1 MSSKQTA
8 LTETKQFRSTSW
20 NVWLFLAVLTPFT
33 IILLFWHDN
42 LHPVLSNWPEWNA
55 PTEKPHALVRSYH
68 LETGVRWMNPDGG
81 RWRVM
86 FTCNGQ
92 TPCPIIYA
100 DEGDIVKLS
109 VKSDIYAQSSI
120 HLSGIGHKQTVGSWN
135 DGTAGLSQFPTLP
148 RSNWT
153 NAYDTSGSWGLNW
166 FIDHTTTASADGLA
180 GALYVA
186 PSPDRPRPYHLIT
199 NDTLELRQISQA
211 EREIQHLIIQSHQ
224 HRDTVWKLLR
234 MRAEGSEYYC
244 YDSILV
250 NGKGRVHCRQPDYD
264 HIKGQKLDQKG
275 CIQPPGLPDETC
287 KQSLADYEVIET
299 QGRRYMMLNLMN
311 IGFEH
316 SVKVSID
323 HHKMIV
329 VANNAGFIVPEEAD
343 VLHIPS
349 ASRVTILVRL
359 DAEPGDYAIR
369 ISSTSVLQNLHGY
382 AVLRYP
388 AKRLPRYGEPMALPS
403 VAPGLVC
410 VLPDGGTQPNCS
422 TAEGQLLPPYPP
434 QPPPSTGK
442 QHLGKADF
450 TFRLSAGSQP
460 SKTEKYVP
468 EYFLN
473 EKPWQLYHG
482 SRLPLLFHAPNET
495 LVKPIIGN
503 LPLGSV
509 VDLIIENQ
517 INETIPLYKHGDP
530 SWFLGSRGQQ
540 RFPGN
545 TVQDAIDSDSKS
557 LNLQDPALVIVHD
570 LPALG
575 WSVLRFKVTSQ
586 QATIIHAA
594 KLRYFALGMSAPIL
608 EGITED
614 TPIKV
619 PESVV
624 NRPHVEFKPA
634 HDGIFG

>member
-8 LTETKQFRSTSW
+8 LAETKQFRSTSW

-42 LHPVLSNWPEWNA
+42 LHSVFSYWPEWNA
-55 PTEKPHALVRSYH
+55 STEKLGPLVRSYH
-68 LETGVRWMNPDGG
+68 LETGVRWINPDGG

-92 TPCPIIYA
+92 TPCSILYA
-100 DEGDIVKLS
+100 KEGDIVKLS
-109 VKSDIYAQSSI
+109 VKSDIYTQSSI
-120 HLSGIGHKQTVGSWN
+120 HLSGIGHKQTVGPWN
-135 DGTAGLSQFPTLP
+135 DGTAGLSQ
-148 RSNWT
+148 
-153 NAYDTSGSWGLNW
+153 
-166 FIDHTTTASADGLA
+166 GLA

-199 NDTLELRQISQA
+199 NDTLELRQINQA

-224 HRDTVWKLLR
+224 HHDTVWKLLR

-244 YDSILV
+244 YNYILV
-250 NGKGRVHCRQPDYD
+250 NVKGRVHAVNQSMITSTGRNLIKMAAFNHQVCQMKAARRARQTMRSSKP
-264 HIKGQKLDQKG
+264 K
-275 CIQPPGLPDETC
+275 
-287 KQSLADYEVIET
+287 
-299 QGRRYMMLNLMN
+299 
-311 IGFEH
+311 
-316 SVKVSID
+316 
-323 HHKMIV
+323 
-329 VANNAGFIVPEEAD
+329 AG
-343 VLHIPS
+343 
-349 ASRVTILVRL
+349 VRL

-369 ISSTSVLQNLHGY
+369 ISSTSVLQNLHCY

-388 AKRLPRYGEPMALPS
+388 AKRLPQYGEPMALPP
-403 VAPGLVC
+403 VAPGLIC
-410 VLPDGGTQPNCS
+410 VLPDGSTQPNCS

-434 QPPPSTGK
+434 QPPPSAGK
-442 QHLGKADF
+442 HYAGMADF
-450 TFRLSAGSQP
+450 TFRLAAGSQA

-482 SRLPLLFHAPNET
+482 SMLPLLFHAPNET

-503 LPLGSV
+503 LPLCYII
-509 VDLIIENQ
+509 DLIIENQ

-530 SWFLGSRGQQ
+530 SWFLGSGGQQ

-594 KLRYFALGMSAPIL
+594 KLRYFALGMSVPIL
-608 EGITED
+608 EGITEE
-614 TPIKV
+614 TPIKI

>member
-1 MSSKQTA
+1 MSSKRTA
-8 LTETKQFRSTSW
+8 LAETKQFRSTFW
-20 NVWLFLAVLTPFT
+20 TFWLFLVVLTPFVT
-33 IILLFWHDN
+33 ILLFWRDN
-42 LHPVLSNWPEWNA
+42 FHPLFSYWPEWDA
-55 PTEKPHALVRSYH
+55 PNDKPHALVRHYH

-86 FTCNGQ
+86 FTCNGK
-92 TPCPIIYA
+92 TPCPILYA
-100 DEGDIVKLS
+100 DEGDIIKLS

-120 HLSGIGHKQTVGSWN
+120 HLSGIGHKQTVGPWN

-180 GALYVA
+180 GAIYVA
-186 PSPDRPRPYHLIT
+186 PCPDRHRPYHLIT
-199 NDTLELRQISQA
+199 NDTLELRQINQA
-211 EREIQHLIIQSHQ
+211 EREIQHLIIQNHQ
-224 HRDTVWKLLR
+224 HHDTVWKLLR

-250 NGKGRVHCRQPDYD
+250 N
-264 HIKGQKLDQKG
+264 
-275 CIQPPGLPDETC
+275 
-287 KQSLADYEVIET
+287 
-299 QGRRYMMLNLMN
+299 
-311 IGFEH
+311 
-316 SVKVSID
+316 
-323 HHKMIV
+323 
-329 VANNAGFIVPEEAD
+329 VANNGGFVIPKEAN
-343 VLHIPS
+343 VVYIPN

-359 DAEPGDYAIR
+359 DAEPGDHTIR

-382 AVLRYP
+382 AILRYP
-388 AKRLPRYGEPMALPS
+388 AKRLSQYGEPMALP
-403 VAPGLVC
+403 LVPKED
-410 VLPDGGTQPNCS
+410 VHVRPDGSIKPDCIT
-422 TAEGQLLPPYPP
+422 TEGQLLPPYPP
-434 QPPPSTGK
+434 QPPPSVGK
-442 QHLGKADF
+442 HHPGKADL
-450 TFRLSAGSQP
+450 TFRLAAGSQP

-473 EKPWQLYHG
+473 EKPWQLFHG
-482 SRLPLLFHAPNET
+482 SMLPVLFQAPNQT
-495 LVKPIIGN
+495 LDKPIIGN

-517 INETIPLYKHGDP
+517 INETISLYKHGDP
-530 SWFLGSRGQQ
+530 SWFLGSREQQ
-540 RFPGN
+540 KFPGT
-545 TVQDAIDSDSKS
+545 TVEDAIDSGSKS
-557 LNLQDPALVIVHD
+557 LNLHDPALVIVHD

-586 QATIIHAA
+586 QATILHAA
-594 KLRYFALGMSAPIL
+594 KLRYFALGMSVPIL
-608 EGITED
+608 EGITEE
-614 TPIKV
+614 TPIKI

>member
-8 LTETKQFRSTSW
+8 LAETKQFRSTSW
-20 NVWLFLAVLTPFT
+20 NVWLFLAVLTAFT

-42 LHPVLSNWPEWNA
+42 LHPVLSYWPEWNA
-55 PTEKPHALVRSYH
+55 PTEKPHALVRSYY
-68 LETGVRWMNPDGG
+68 LETGVKWMNPDGG

-92 TPCPIIYA
+92 TPYT
-100 DEGDIVKLS
+100 S
-109 VKSDIYAQSSI
+109 R
-120 HLSGIGHKQTVGSWN
+120 SGIGHKQTVGSWN
-135 DGTAGLSQFPTLP
+135 NGTAGLSQFPTLP

-180 GALYVA
+180 GALYIA
-186 PSPDRPRPYHLIT
+186 PSLDRPRPYHLIT
-199 NDTLELRQISQA
+199 NDTLELRQINQA

-250 NGKGRVHCRQPDYD
+250 NGNGRVHCRQPEYD

-299 QGRRYMMLNLMN
+299 QGRRYMMLNLMS

-323 HHKMIV
+323 HHKKIF

-388 AKRLPRYGEPMALPS
+388 VCAKRLPQYGEPMALPS

-434 QPPPSTGK
+434 QPPPSAGK

-450 TFRLSAGSQP
+450 TFRLSAGSQR

-482 SRLPLLFHAPNET
+482 SMLPLLFHAPNET

-530 SWFLGSRGQQ
+530 
-540 RFPGN
+540 
-545 TVQDAIDSDSKS
+545 SKS

-619 PESVV
+619 PESVL

>member
-1 MSSKQTA
+1 MT
-8 LTETKQFRSTSW
+8 
-20 NVWLFLAVLTPFT
+20 
-33 IILLFWHDN
+33 
-42 LHPVLSNWPEWNA
+42 
-55 PTEKPHALVRSYH
+55 
-68 LETGVRWMNPDGG
+68 
-81 RWRVM
+81 
-86 FTCNGQ
+86 
-92 TPCPIIYA
+92 
-100 DEGDIVKLS
+100 DISRK
-109 VKSDIYAQSSI
+109 
-120 HLSGIGHKQTVGSWN
+120 
-135 DGTAGLSQFPTLP
+135 
-148 RSNWT
+148 
-153 NAYDTSGSWGLNW
+153 
-166 FIDHTTTASADGLA
+166 GLA

-250 NGKGRVHCRQPDYD
+250 NGKGRVQCRQPEYD

-323 HHKMIV
+323 HHKTIV

-359 DAEPGDYAIR
+359 DAEPARSGVPNMA
-369 ISSTSVLQNLHGY
+369 NL
-382 AVLRYP
+382 P
-388 AKRLPRYGEPMALPS
+388 QAKRLPRYGEPMALPS

-434 QPPPSTGK
+434 QPPPSAGK
-442 QHLGKADF
+442 QHLGKADL

-482 SRLPLLFHAPNET
+482 SMLPLLFHAPNET

-517 INETIPLYKHGDP
+517 INETIPFYKHGDP

>member
-8 LTETKQFRSTSW
+8 LAETKQFRSTSW

-33 IILLFWHDN
+33 IILLFWNDN
-42 LHPVLSNWPEWNA
+42 LHPVLSYWPEWNA

-120 HLSGIGHKQTVGSWN
+120 HLYVISFLTKRRLANKILRDPELGTNSKLSFQILMLPTSSTLGRTVGSWN

-180 GALYVA
+180 GALYIA
-186 PSPDRPRPYHLIT
+186 PSPDRPRPYDLIT
-199 NDTLELRQISQA
+199 NDTLELRQINQA

-250 NGKGRVHCRQPDYD
+250 NGKGRVHCRQPDYG

-275 CIQPPGLPDETC
+275 CVQPPGLPDETC
-287 KQSLADYEVIET
+287 KQSLADYEV
-299 QGRRYMMLNLMN
+299 
-311 IGFEH
+311 
-316 SVKVSID
+316 
-323 HHKMIV
+323 
-329 VANNAGFIVPEEAD
+329 
-343 VLHIPS
+343 LHVPS

-359 DAEPGDYAIR
+359 DAEPDDYAIR

-388 AKRLPRYGEPMALPS
+388 AKRLPQYGEPMALPS

-434 QPPPSTGK
+434 QPPPSAGK
-442 QHLGKADF
+442 QHLGKVDF
-450 TFRLSAGSQP
+450 TFRLSAGSQR

-482 SRLPLLFHAPNET
+482 SMLPLLFHAPNET

-557 LNLQDPALVIVHD
+557 LNLQDPALIIVHD

-624 NRPHVEFKPA
+624 DRPHVEFKPA

>member
-8 LTETKQFRSTSW
+8 LAETKQFRSTSW

-42 LHPVLSNWPEWNA
+42 LHSVFSYWPEWNA
-55 PTEKPHALVRSYH
+55 STEKLGPLVRSYH
-68 LETGVRWMNPDGG
+68 LETGVRWINPDGG

-92 TPCPIIYA
+92 TPCFILHA
-100 DEGDIVKLS
+100 KEGDIVKLS
-109 VKSDIYAQSSI
+109 VKSDIYTQSSI
-120 HLSGIGHKQTVGSWN
+120 HLSGIGHKQTVGPWN

-148 RSNWT
+148 KSNWT
-153 NAYDTSGSWGLNW
+153 NTYDTSGSWGLNW

-199 NDTLELRQISQA
+199 NDTLELRQINQA

-244 YDSILV
+244 YNSILV
-250 NGKGRVHCRQPDYD
+250 NIKGRVHAVN
-264 HIKGQKLDQKG
+264 
-275 CIQPPGLPDETC
+275 
-287 KQSLADYEVIET
+287 QSLPNEAA
-299 QGRRYMMLNLMN
+299 RRARQTMRSSKPKA
-311 IGFEH
+311 G
-316 SVKVSID
+316 VSID
-323 HHKMIV
+323 RHKMIV
-329 VANNAGFIVPEEAD
+329 VANNGGFVVPKAAD
-343 VLHIPS
+343 VVYIPS

-388 AKRLPRYGEPMALPS
+388 AKRLPQYGEPMALPP
-403 VAPGLVC
+403 VAPGLIC
-410 VLPDGGTQPNCS
+410 VLPDGSTQPNCN

-434 QPPPSTGK
+434 QPPPSAGK
-442 QHLGKADF
+442 HYAGMADF
-450 TFRLSAGSQP
+450 TFRLAAGSQA

-482 SRLPLLFHAPNET
+482 SMLPLLFHAPNET

-503 LPLGSV
+503 LPLCYII
-509 VDLIIENQ
+509 DLIIENQ

-530 SWFLGSRGQQ
+530 SWFLGSGGQQ

-594 KLRYFALGMSAPIL
+594 KLRYFALGMSVPIL
-608 EGITED
+608 EGITEE
-614 TPIKV
+614 TPIKI
-619 PESVV
+619 PDSVV